1 MVGEDKEQGRLG
13 GMDQRHRELQQSGR
27 VRLKQFQI
35 VRLRVA
41 SNMYKALKTIHTI
54 LVLML
59 LLVFQSCLW
68 SSHQLDW
75 SELTPLLK
83 QQGLNAT
90 ALPTSEKELAK
101 IEELDAALYKPSA
114 GATIFLESQNPTFD
128 SRNLKPQYWLRV
140 EDYSS
145 TALALKRA
153 SEYRSVETFERLAR
167 ASGQD
172 SLCSRKQPCDCG
184 LWLGENEFTP

>member
-1 MVGEDKEQGRLG
+1 
-13 GMDQRHRELQQSGR
+13 
-27 VRLKQFQI
+27 
-35 VRLRVA
+35 
-41 SNMYKALKTIHTI
+41 MYKALKTIPAI

-59 LLVFQSCLW
+59 LLVLQSCFW
-68 SSHQLDW
+68 SSLQLDW
-75 SELTPLLK
+75 SELTPLFK
-83 QQGLNAT
+83 QQGLNAI
-90 ALPTSEKELAK
+90 ALPPSEKELAK

-167 ASGQD
+167 
-172 SLCSRKQPCDCG
+172 
-184 LWLGENEFTP
+184 